1 MNFEI
6 WPLTLKLIFL
16 LAPFFI
22 GLGGV
27 AMSCYIALLKDFDV
41 AMSSI
46 TSNFYLES
54 VKVSWGTK
62 GLRSRWQLLNTVAGI
77 LSTAS
82 LQIMLGLVDPTEI
95 KNFPPPLRSR
105 ILIASWLE
113 IVALLWLVIGYF
125 IIR

>member
-27 AMSCYIALLKDFDV
+27 AMSCYIALSKDFDV
-41 AMSSI
+41 AMSSL
-46 TSNFYLES
+46 TSNPYLES
-54 VKVSWGTK
+54 VKVAWGTK
-62 GLRSRWQLLNTVAGI
+62 DLRSRWQLLNTVAGI
-77 LSTAS
+77 LIMAS
-82 LQIMLGLVDPTEI
+82 LHIKLGLIDPTEI

-105 ILIASWLE
+105 ILIAS
-113 IVALLWLVIGYF
+113 
-125 IIR
+125 